1 MSRSAASCRTTLRC
15 YFSPSSLYIPDVSSG
30 LKWALYSNSVVL
42 MPRPTFTSWA
52 MEERLE
58 PWVHYVPLRD
68 DLSDVEDRVRWVI
81 DHPDQARAIAHAG
94 TLWISD
100 LVYHPHADDDD
111 DCAGNVPSVQA
122 TLSTRTRPGDL
133 WQSGVPLVDFHGPIS
148 PVISLDG
155 SIESTPCT
163 S

>member
-1 MSRSAASCRTTLRC
+1 MGFSHVALGCFLSNDASLLFALFLRN
-15 YFSPSSLYIPDVSSG
+15 IPDVSSG

-52 MEERLE
+52 MEERLA

-81 DHPDQARAIAHAG
+81 DHPDQAQAIAYAG

-111 DCAGNVPSVQA
+111 DAIVREMFLRYKRHFQHDPDLATFGNLA
-122 TLSTRTRPGDL
+122 
-133 WQSGVPLVDFHGPIS
+133 FH
-148 PVISLDG
+148 
-155 SIESTPCT
+155 
-163 S
+163 